1 MRTTLKRAFVA
12 GAVAVAIGVPVGAY
26 AATGPMDVDEP
37 ETTESET
44 WTPPR
49 QQNQDYDAPPDVKA
63 ILEDAG
69 IKDLEAEHQ
78 QEMTQR
84 REDWRANPDPDGREE
99 FRADMTALRD
109 EHRAEVIEAV
119 KAIDDEAA
127 DWLADHWAEMTGPGF
142 GQGGNGQGNAYGKAN
157 GPRNGDGN
165 RAGGFRNGDGVGVQ
179 EQLRDPATD

>member
-1 MRTTLKRAFVA
+1 MSTTLKRAFLA

-26 AATGPMDVDEP
+26 AVTGPMEEDEP

-49 QQNQDYDAPPDVKA
+49 QQNQDCDAPDYVKEA
-63 ILEDAG
+63 IEEAG
-69 IKDLEAEHQ
+69 VDQLEADHKAA
-78 QEMTQR
+78 MTQL
-84 REDWRANPDPDGREE
+84 REEWRANPDPDGREAY
-99 FRADMTALRD
+99 RAEMTALRAQ
-109 EHRAEVIEAV
+109 HRERVLAAVGDVSEDAAE
-119 KAIDDEAA
+119 
-127 DWLADHWAEMTGPGF
+127 WLADHWAEMTGPGF
-142 GQGGNGQGNAYGKAN
+142 GQGGNGQGNGYGKAN

>member
-1 MRTTLKRAFVA
+1 MRTTLKRALVA

-49 QQNQDYDAPPDVKA
+49 QQNQDCDAPPEVKA
-63 ILEDAG
+63 ILDEAE

-78 QEMTQR
+78 REMTQF
-84 REDWRANPDPDGREE
+84 RENWRANPDPDGREA
-99 FRADMTALRD
+99 FREKMTALRE
-109 EHRAEVIEAV
+109 EHREAV
-119 KAIDDEAA
+119 LDAVRAIDDEAA
-127 DWLADHWAEMTGPGF
+127 EWLETHWAEMTGPGF
-142 GQGGNGQGNAYGKAN
+142 GQGGNGQGNGYGRAN
-157 GPRNGDGN
+157 GPRNGDGH

-179 EQLRDPATD
+179 EQQRDPATD